1 MAQAASEKLLGKQF
15 SFQEKLRSMNV
26 GGSHQRGAN
35 QGAYE
40 NQHQFEDNQQRP
52 QVMDNLTQNSFFHMI
67 RGYQN
72 NEDG

>member
-40 NQHQFEDNQQRP
+40 NQH
-52 QVMDNLTQNSFFHMI
+52 
-67 RGYQN
+67 
-72 NEDG
+72 